1 MMRRQPPTTRSVAPK
16 MNATTYEMRTEGWEP
31 YDGQA
36 DQGQLPRRPRRQF
49 FNKRTAALAAVLTC
63 AAGFYA
69 GVRVEKGQLSSSGT
83 SLTFPTAATGG
94 ATAGRGTGGSG
105 AAGARAAG
113 GLANLFGGGGPGAG
127 GGGGAG
133 ATFGT
138 ISSVSGKSLL
148 VTEAG
153 GNVVKVTLSSST
165 AITKSL
171 GVKRSSLHPGDTVVI
186 RGLQGSHR
194 GVVATS
200 VSDSGSSASGA
211 GGGTRS
217 GASSSALSSLFSSNG
232 SGG

>member
-1 MMRRQPPTTRSVAPK
+1 
-16 MNATTYEMRTEGWEP
+16 MNATTYDTRADGWEP
-31 YDGQA
+31 YDGQG
-36 DQGQLPRRPRRQF
+36 DEGQLPRRPRRHY
-49 FNKRTAALAAVLTC
+49 FNKRTAALAALLTC

-69 GVRVEKGQLSSSGT
+69 GVRVEKGQLSSSGS

-94 ATAGRGTGGSG
+94 ATSGATGARGTGATGSSSG
-105 AAGARAAG
+105 AKGATGVRGAG
-113 GLANLFGGGGPGAG
+113 GLASLFGGGAPGAG
-127 GGGGAG
+127 GAGGAG

-138 ISSVSGKSLL
+138 ISSVTGKSLL

-186 RGLQGSHR
+186 RGLPGSH
-194 GVVATS
+194 GGMVATT
-200 VSDSGSSASGA
+200 VSDSGSSGA
-211 GGGTRS
+211 GGGARS
-217 GASSSALSSLFSSNG
+217 GAASSALSSLFSSNG